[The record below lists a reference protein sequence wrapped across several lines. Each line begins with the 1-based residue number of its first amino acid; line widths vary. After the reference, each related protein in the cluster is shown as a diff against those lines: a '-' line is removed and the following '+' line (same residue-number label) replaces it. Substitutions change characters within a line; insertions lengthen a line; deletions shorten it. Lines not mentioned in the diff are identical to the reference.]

1 MNRVWAYT
9 ISRSLNDPELENLL
23 NAGNAFVKT
32 WTAHDQ
38 QLSAS
43 FEIFRKKIILVKVN
57 EEVTGASGCS
67 IDKLT
72 RFVKETEQA
81 FRVEL
86 MNRLLV
92 AHQNGENIEITHA
105 SKIKEL
111 LNQGTVTENTIVY
124 NTSLAN
130 DSELMDW
137 EQPLKNTWLNK
148 YLQNP

>member
-9 ISRSLNDPELENLL
+9 ISRSLGDPELENLL
-23 NAGNAFVKT
+23 NAGNAFVKR

-38 QLSAS
+38 RLSAS

-72 RFVKETEQA
+72 RFVKETEQT
-81 FRVEL
+81 FHVEL

-111 LNQGTVTENTIVY
+111 LNQGTVTENTVVY

-130 DSELMDW
+130 DSELMNW

>member
-1 MNRVWAYT
+1 M
-9 ISRSLNDPELENLL
+9 
-23 NAGNAFVKT
+23 
-32 WTAHDQ
+32 
-38 QLSAS
+38 
-43 FEIFRKKIILVKVN
+43 VKVN